1 MSKCGNNF
9 QIVMCKV
16 MNFLSEFIKRFEN
29 NPVIKKFTDLVG
41 SMSSRP
47 DKLDT
52 VDIEKISEKEK
63 FLDKLCDSNIFSDNM
78 FEKL

>member
-1 MSKCGNNF
+1 MLGQEVPCGTGSIEILF
-9 QIVMCKV
+9 D
-16 MNFLSEFIKRFEN
+16 EE
-29 NPVIKKFTDLVG
+29 KFTDLVG

-52 VDIEKISEKEK
+52 VDIEKISEKEQ
-63 FLDKLCDSNIFSDNM
+63 FLDKLCTSNIFSDDM